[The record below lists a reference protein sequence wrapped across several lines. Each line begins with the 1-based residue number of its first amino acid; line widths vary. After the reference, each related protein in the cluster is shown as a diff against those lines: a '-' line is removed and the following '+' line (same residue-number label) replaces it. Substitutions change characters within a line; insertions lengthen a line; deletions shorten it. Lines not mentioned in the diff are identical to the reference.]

1 MILTMQNNPCVF
13 RAAII
18 DIGSNSIRYL
28 DATLDA
34 GRVFVNEKLRI
45 TTRLASG
52 LDIDGR
58 LSASSMTNTLQAIAQ
73 FASRAHEA
81 KIPVFAYATS
91 AMRDAKN
98 GCCFA
103 SHITS
108 ETNVPVEMLSGERE
122 AQLALNG
129 ACGTEGAETE
139 SYLID
144 IGGGS
149 CQLTGSGFALSA
161 PLGCIRAKELIGEFS
176 SRPFQ
181 ERAQIVR
188 TRLDALMRWPRI
200 RMDTCFGV
208 GGTITTLAA
217 HILGSSEYEPE
228 RLKALTLGQEDVQ
241 NELMA
246 LDALT
251 PQARKQEPLLSERYD
266 VIIPGGLILLAIMQ
280 RMGISALRPTD
291 ADGMEGYFLH
301 IAQMINT

>member
-1 MILTMQNNPCVF
+1 MQNNTPIF
-13 RAAII
+13 HAAII

-28 DATLDA
+28 DATLSS
-34 GRVFVNEKLRI
+34 GRVFANEKLRK

-52 LDIDGR
+52 LDIEGR

-81 KIPVFAYATS
+81 EIPVFAYATS

-98 GCCFA
+98 GRCFA

-108 ETNVPVEMLSGERE
+108 ETNVSVEILSGESE
-122 AQLALNG
+122 AQLALGG
-129 ACGTEGAETE
+129 ACGAAGADIDE

-149 CQLTGSGFALSA
+149 CQMVGTGFALSA
-161 PLGCIRAKELIGEFS
+161 PLGCIRAKELIGDFS
-176 SRPFQ
+176 SRAFS
-181 ERAQIVR
+181 EREEIVCS
-188 TRLDALMRWPRI
+188 RLDALMRWPRI
-200 RMDTCFGV
+200 RMETCFGV

-217 HILGSSEYEPE
+217 HTLGLCEYEPE
-228 RLKALTLGQEDVQ
+228 KLNALTLSQWDVQ

-251 PQARKQEPLLSERYD
+251 AQARKQEPLLKERYD
-266 VIIPGGLILLAIMQ
+266 VIIPGGLILLSIMK
-280 RMGISALRPTD
+280 RMGIKALRPTD
-291 ADGMEGYFLH
+291 SDGMEGYFLH
-301 IAQMINT
+301 IAKAMNI